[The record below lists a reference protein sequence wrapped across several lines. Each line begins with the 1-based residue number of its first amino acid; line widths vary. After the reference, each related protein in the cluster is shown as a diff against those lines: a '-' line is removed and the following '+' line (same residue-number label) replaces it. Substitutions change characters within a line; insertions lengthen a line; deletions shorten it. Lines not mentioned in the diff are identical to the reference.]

1 MSGQHQHHHGS
12 HNHNHHHAPGGTDW
26 GELGAHLELEA
37 EILSPYLA
45 QAVWVLQRRAAAGPA
60 AVRRILDVGCGPGVA
75 TTALALA
82 FPDANVVALDRA
94 PALLDQVRQ
103 RANRLGVGGRVSTMP
118 ADLEAGLG
126 VTEPLDIAWAAMVL
140 HHLPDAT
147 GLLRQLHG
155 ALQPGGLMAVVEFGP
170 PTRVLPEQLG
180 FGAPGFA
187 RRYAEMQAA
196 ALEAHLPAG
205 ALHANWPNAL
215 ANAGFELLEQRV
227 ITVDLPAPLG
237 EPARRWIA
245 QGLQRSAAMEDQ
257 TLSADDRATLAIL
270 ADPADPRGV
279 MQRTD
284 VEVHAGRSLFVARK
298 AGNAPRTPPNP
309 S

>member
-1 MSGQHQHHHGS
+1 MSGQHNHHHGS
-12 HNHNHHHAPGGTDW
+12 HSHNHHHAPAGTDW
-26 GELGAHLELEA
+26 DELGAYLELEA
-37 EILSPYLA
+37 EILSPCLA
-45 QAVWVLQRRAAAGPA
+45 EAVSLLQRRASSGPA
-60 AVRRILDVGCGPGVA
+60 AVRRIADVGCGPGVA

-94 PALLDQVRQ
+94 PALLDKVRL
-103 RANRLGVGGRVSTMP
+103 RANRLGVGRRVSTVP
-118 ADLEAGLG
+118 GDLEAGLG
-126 VTEPLDIAWAAMVL
+126 ALGPLDLAWASMVL
-140 HHLPDAT
+140 HHLPDAA
-147 GLLRQLHG
+147 GLLRELHG

-170 PTRVLPEQLG
+170 PARVLPEQLG

-187 RRYAEMQAA
+187 PRYAEAKAA
-196 ALEAHLPAG
+196 ALQAHLPPG
-205 ALHANWPNAL
+205 ALDTNWPKAL
-215 ANAGFELLEQRV
+215 VNAGFEVLEQRV

-237 EPARRWIA
+237 ETARRWIV
-245 QGLQRSAAMEDQ
+245 QGLQRSASAGDQ

-284 VEVHAGRSLFVARK
+284 VEVHMGRSLFVARK
-298 AGNAPRTPPNP
+298 AGNAPSKPRNP